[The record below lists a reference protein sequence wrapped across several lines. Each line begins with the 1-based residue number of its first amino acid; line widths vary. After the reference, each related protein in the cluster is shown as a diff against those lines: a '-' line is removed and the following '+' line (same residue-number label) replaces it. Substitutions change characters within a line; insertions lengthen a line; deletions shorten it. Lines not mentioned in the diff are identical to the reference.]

1 MHYVNTGEITGFKEE
16 ELDAV
21 INLIVHTGIY
31 DRKENVPV
39 YEKPYLSIGIEDVYG
54 DISCRLQQFTDSC
67 VKRDIRL
74 NGIISYYGDSEGT
87 YEIKNGEVKEFDKD
101 ELAIRE
107 ASDQVLLAE
116 LQRRGYLK
124 VQIELE
130 AFFSTVGETEKIIVC
145 DEDGKEIA
153 RYDGKQSIPLELNHR
168 RVIKV
173 TRISDNIS
181 DDVTVVVASEE
192 N

>member
-1 MHYVNTGEITGFKEE
+1 MHYVNAGEIAGFKEE
-16 ELDAV
+16 ELDTV
-21 INLIVHTGIY
+21 IKLIVDAGIY
-31 DRKENVPV
+31 DRKENIPV

-54 DISCRLQQFTDSC
+54 DISCRLQQFTDNC
-67 VKRDIRL
+67 MKRNIRL

-87 YEIKNGEVKEFDKD
+87 YEIKNGEIEEFDKD

-107 ASDQVLLAE
+107 ASDQVLLTE

-130 AFFSTVGETEKIIVC
+130 AFFSSVGESEKIIVC
-145 DEDGKEIA
+145 DEDGKELA

-173 TRISDNIS
+173 TRVSDNIS
-181 DDVTVVVASEE
+181 DDVTVVVAPEE